1 MRWSV
6 LSLLALAACAD
17 TVLPVTHGPVTTAED
32 FRATAVGKTI
42 SNSTTSVRIN
52 KNGTL
57 TGITNGTE
65 IAGTWEFRD
74 GAWCR
79 TITSPAPSAEDC
91 QLWRVDGSTVTIKRD
106 RGKGSTLRFV
116 VTQPAIAENS

>member
-17 TVLPVTHGPVTTAED
+17 TVLPVTHGPVTTAEE

-57 TGITNGTE
+57 SGVTNGTE
-65 IAGTWEFRD
+65 IAGTWEFRE

-91 QLWRVDGSTVTIKRD
+91 QLWRIDGAALTVKRN
-106 RGKGSTLRFV
+106 RGQGDTLRFIV
-116 VTQPAIAENS
+116 SRPAIAESA